1 MNAHLETDPGPHPH
15 YEECLRSH
23 HCWPWFLGLGVLLIV
38 VGIMA
43 IGAAFVATL
52 ATVLI
57 FGWLIVAGGVVQTV
71 NAFLARSWRGFF
83 VYLLAGILHIIV
95 GVLMIEHPLRA
106 AEVFTLL
113 IAALLL
119 AGGVLRV
126 CYALIDRFPGW
137 VWMLLNGVVT
147 SALGVMIWR
156 QWPESGLWVI
166 GLFVGID
173 LILNGWS
180 WVMLALILKAARSK
194 VSEALPQAGTWT
206 PAAPA

>member
-1 MNAHLETDPGPHPH
+1 
-15 YEECLRSH
+15 
-23 HCWPWFLGLGVLLIV
+23 
-38 VGIMA
+38 
-43 IGAAFVATL
+43 
-52 ATVLI
+52 
-57 FGWLIVAGGVVQTV
+57 
-71 NAFLARSWRGFF
+71 
-83 VYLLAGILHIIV
+83 
-95 GVLMIEHPLRA
+95 MIEHPLRA

-119 AGGVLRV
+119 VGGAIRV

-147 SALGVMIWR
+147 LVLGIMIWR
-156 QWPESGLWVI
+156 QWPQSGLWVI

-180 WVMLALILKAARSK
+180 WVMLALILKATRSK
-194 VSEALPQAGTWT
+194 VSEAMSQPGAWT